1 MFHKQCQVIKDS
13 VLKRNAIILS
23 YNTSSLSESFKL
35 EDYNGYGDDLY
46 VQSYY
51 MMIYKINEDTYFD
64 FLNYYQQPIE
74 TNLKRKYLKYK
85 EFDK

>member
-46 VQSYY
+46 RVIIRWFIKL
-51 MMIYKINEDTYFD
+51 MRILILI